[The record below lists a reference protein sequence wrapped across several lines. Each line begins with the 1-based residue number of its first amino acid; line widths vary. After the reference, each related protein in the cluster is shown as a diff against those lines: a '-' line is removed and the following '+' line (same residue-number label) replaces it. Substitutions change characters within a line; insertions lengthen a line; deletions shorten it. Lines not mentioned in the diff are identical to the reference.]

1 MELKIPPIKPIGGRI
16 CVQPLPYKPSTIIEL
31 ISSDNADI
39 YDGYVV
45 ALSDHQILPV
55 FTGRG
60 KARKVTGYMNAP
72 HEVQVGD
79 RVLFMPKY
87 AKDDFVQL
95 NGQDYRH
102 LNSNE
107 ILLKFSEEAD
117 RPEGFE
123 NPLTGEIKPATPQTT
138 ILH

>member
-16 CVQPLPYKPSTIIEL
+16 CVQPFPYKPSTIIEVL
-31 ISSDNADI
+31 STDNADI

-72 HEVQVGD
+72 HDVAIGD
-79 RVLFMPKY
+79 RVLFEPKY
-87 AKDDFVQL
+87 AKDDFVNL
-95 NGQDYRH
+95 NGQDYR
-102 LNSNE
+102 LLKSTE
-107 ILLKFSEEAD
+107 ILLKFNEDAD
-117 RPEGFE
+117 RPDGFT
-123 NPLTGEIKPATPQTT
+123 NPLTGEVSPATPQTT